1 MLAAERREQWVGATA
16 LQEEQVW
23 RTAVDAG
30 GVGGEV
36 GVGWETDDGASG
48 RATAGSAEAAAE
60 CSTSGGSAT
69 LSEGSATGS

>member
-1 MLAAERREQWVGATA
+1 MDTPAGMSISNTA

-30 GVGGEV
+30 GAGGTA
-36 GVGWETDDGASG
+36 GIGWETVDGVSG
-48 RATAGSAEAAAE
+48 SATDGSAEAAPEGSA
-60 CSTSGGSAT
+60 SGGNTT

>member
-1 MLAAERREQWVGATA
+1 MSISNTA

-30 GVGGEV
+30 GVGGKV
-36 GVGWETDDGASG
+36 GVVWETADGASG
-48 RATAGSAEAAAE
+48 RATAGTAEAAAE
-60 CSTSGGSAT
+60 CSTSAGNAT